1 MRSTRT
7 LNGDQYAYEMTDA
20 DHVAMLQAMTA
31 SHSMILL
38 SGYDCELYR
47 DMLTG
52 WQMEQVRTTAEA
64 GKARTECLWINPA
77 AQDRLDR
84 QLSLLA

>member
-1 MRSTRT
+1 MS
-7 LNGDQYAYEMTDA
+7 DS
-20 DHVAMLQAMTA
+20 DHVAMLQALTA

-52 WQMEQVRTTAEA
+52 WQMEQIHTTAER
-64 GKARTECLWINPA
+64 GVKRTECLWINPA
-77 AQDRLDR
+77 AQDRLNR
-84 QLSLLA
+84 QLSLLG